1 MAKPIIISEGNMHV
15 APAFWDV
22 QSALD
27 GFGNVV
33 LFPQMAPV
41 VGEKIPE
48 DAIIYNLDPLYHGGA
63 LDNIGFFDVLRK
75 HKVVD
80 YQKKNI
86 ELMRSIGIEAWH
98 LPYGYH
104 EKLERVNQN
113 VEQDIDVLYFGGV
126 NNRRIKILK
135 ELEKSGLNHKIIT
148 YGCYGQELDEIV
160 ARAKVIVNFH
170 YQDVHPLE
178 VVRINYLLANKK
190 FVVSERGWDEED
202 NATYEPGLVFT
213 EYSKLIETCREYVNL
228 PEERNRIAEKG
239 QEIVRS
245 MKMDLSILREL
256 SSKKEAA

>member
-1 MAKPIIISEGNMHV
+1 MAKPIIISEGKMHV

-33 LFPQMAPV
+33 LFPQMAVV
-41 VGEKIPE
+41 VGEKIPD

-63 LDNIGFFDVLRK
+63 LDNIGFFDILRT

-80 YQKKNI
+80 YQKKNV

-104 EKLERVNQN
+104 EKLERVDQT
-113 VEQDIDVLYFGGV
+113 VDKDIDVLFFGGV

-148 YGCYGQELDEIV
+148 YGCYGDELDEVV
-160 ARAKVIVNFH
+160 ARSKIVLNFH
-170 YQDVHPLE
+170 YQDAHPLE

-190 FVVSERGWDEED
+190 FVITERGWDDED
-202 NATYEPGLVFT
+202 NKAYEQGVIFSD
-213 EYSKLIETCREYVNL
+213 YSDLIDTCKFYVNRDDDI
-228 PEERNRIAEKG
+228 ERIAKKG

-245 MKMDLSILREL
+245 MKMDLSILTKL
-256 SSKKEAA
+256 SMLRAA